1 MPCVYPRSPAMLLSP
16 KIISAAGQLKSPAM
30 QDINDCMALST
41 ADVPEH
47 TAVLESIHFFNT
59 RLLPEVAPAHAPFQ
73 RVHIAA
79 AGWLTMIMS
88 PQHASHR
95 YSCSRRSLIPTSCD
109 FVARRRAHSTPG
121 DETAR
126 TSAFDDIQES
136 IAQFD
141 PLPWVTRILNYGSS
155 FPRPAAALFFAEEDT
170 AAIISLTLCHQAA
183 VMLYLYLSCSPGIS
197 NQETDPHLISPTH
210 QILTTNLSKFLARS
224 SLDTEGPIHTQ
235 LYKFVTW
242 WLVIAAYARVGWVLG
257 AAEDVLEG
265 DADQDLERLR
275 FAASTIG
282 SRPLIEAAG
291 VMEIRETEGC

>member
-109 FVARRRAHSTPG
+109 FVARRRAQLQEMKPPELQHST
-121 DETAR
+121 
-126 TSAFDDIQES
+126 TSKSLSPSSTLFH
-136 IAQFD
+136 
-141 PLPWVTRILNYGSS
+141 GS
-155 FPRPAAALFFAEEDT
+155 
-170 AAIISLTLCHQAA
+170 
-183 VMLYLYLSCSPGIS
+183 
-197 NQETDPHLISPTH
+197 
-210 QILTTNLSKFLARS
+210 LA
-224 SLDTEGPIHTQ
+224 
-235 LYKFVTW
+235 Y
-242 WLVIAAYARVGWVLG
+242 
-257 AAEDVLEG
+257 
-265 DADQDLERLR
+265 
-275 FAASTIG
+275 
-282 SRPLIEAAG
+282 
-291 VMEIRETEGC
+291 